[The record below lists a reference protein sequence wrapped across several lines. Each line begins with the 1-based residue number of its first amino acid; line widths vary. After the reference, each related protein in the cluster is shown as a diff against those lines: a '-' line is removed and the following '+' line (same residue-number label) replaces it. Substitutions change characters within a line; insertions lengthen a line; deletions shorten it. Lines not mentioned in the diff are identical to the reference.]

1 MQQKSDLSYAEG
13 NGIGP
18 PSGYN
23 NIDQHLQ
30 NQGKLLDKQLT
41 QNDWALVVN
50 YGYKMYTFATLK

>member
-30 NQGKLLDKQLT
+30 NQGKLLAKQL
-41 QNDWALVVN
+41 L
-50 YGYKMYTFATLK
+50 

>member
-1 MQQKSDLSYAEG
+1 MQQKGDHSYAEG

-30 NQGKLLDKQLT
+30 NQSKLLAKQLT
-41 QNDWALVVN
+41 KNNWPLVMN
-50 YGYKMYTFATLK
+50 YNSL

>member
-1 MQQKSDLSYAEG
+1 MQQKGDHISYAEG

-30 NQGKLLDKQLT
+30 NQGKLLAKQLS
-41 QNDWALVVN
+41 QNNWAIL
-50 YGYKMYTFATLK
+50 LRP